1 MEGLKAFLGNL
12 PRTGRQRS
20 AEQVSA
26 RLNDLLSYVN
36 EIFAFSTAPNF
47 GKVLGFNSTTGEID
61 VFSVLKYTGNV
72 PNNNV
77 LVGDGTG
84 ALIPNFAVTGTA
96 KRYNIGPDGTNGQLA
111 VTNGAGSI
119 TFQNPPV
126 SSSWVD
132 QAGNF
137 TVTPNVNY
145 NIDDGAQIT
154 ILTANVVPGF
164 QFSVR
169 PKYGENFFNNP
180 PVVLYNGVDP
190 IENTTENLELDIQA
204 EYLIYSQNGTNI
216 QISVKGISEN
226 V

>member
-1 MEGLKAFLGNL
+1 MAGIKAFLGNL

>member
-1 MEGLKAFLGNL
+1 MAGIKAFLGNL

-26 RLNDLLSYVN
+26 RLNDLLSFVN

-47 GKVLGFNSTTGEID
+47 GKVLGFNATTGEID
-61 VFSVLKYTGNV
+61 VFSVLKFTGNV
-72 PNNNV
+72 PNNKV
-77 LVGDGTG
+77 LVGDGAG
-84 ALIPNFAVTGTA
+84 ALNPEFAVTGTT

-111 VTNGAGSI
+111 VTDGAGNL
-119 TFQNPPV
+119 TFTNPPV
-126 SSSWVD
+126 STSYVD

-137 TVTPNVNY
+137 TATPNVNY

-164 QFSVR
+164 QFRVR
-169 PKYGENFFNNP
+169 PKYGENFFDNP
-180 PVVLYNGVDP
+180 PRLLYNGSDP
-190 IENTTENLELDIQA
+190 YENTTEDLELDLQA
-204 EYLIYSQNGTNI
+204 EYLIYSTNGTNI
-216 QISVKGISEN
+216 QIAVKGISEN